1 MIRLFEEDGQT
12 LDYDVAYG
20 LLEFRDSEL
29 TQSAT
34 IVISQKNLVLLAS
47 KIINNFTI

>member
-12 LDYDVAYG
+12 LDYDVIHE
-20 LLEFRDSEL
+20 LLEFRNSEL
-29 TQSAT
+29 SQSAT
-34 IVISQKNLVLLAS
+34 IVISQEDLVLLAS